1 MGAEAAAWRQEHAT
15 LAPAQPGRTA
25 GMNEAV
31 HLREEVGQMQALA
44 VRGKQT
50 EAPPARSKE
59 EVDELMAVQMGFMEV
74 SYMKRN
80 GFYREARAL
89 EDDLLARAAALG
101 LPPRRRI
108 CEPRDDS

>member
-1 MGAEAAAWRQEHAT
+1 
-15 LAPAQPGRTA
+15 
-25 GMNEAV
+25 MNEAV

-50 EAPPARSKE
+50 EAPPARSKQ

-80 GFYREARAL
+80 GFHREARAL
-89 EDDLLARAAALG
+89 EDDLRARAAALG

-108 CEPRDDS
+108 CEPRDDF